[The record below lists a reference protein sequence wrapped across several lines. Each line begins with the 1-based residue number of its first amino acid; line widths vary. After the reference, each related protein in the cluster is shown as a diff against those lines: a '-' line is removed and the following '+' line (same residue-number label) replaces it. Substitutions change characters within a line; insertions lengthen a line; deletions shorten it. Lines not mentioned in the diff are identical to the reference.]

1 MDYLRFRKGFAK
13 YPHLAMFLAYVG
25 DSDPFEPP
33 TKIIVLK
40 DIGTPDG
47 QWGLE
52 NFQDVFIDISTFKS
66 DDMDRP
72 AFVWVSEEGKVCF
85 HLPTRIEEDIADA
98 GLHKPGSLAL
108 GYLGGIKQLNSDL
121 FAFGF
126 CGQIYRRAAPGKW
139 EHFDEGLLGSIGDEF
154 DITDM
159 CVSGGS
165 FYAVTRMGGRGR
177 ICSRSK
183 GIWVDEFNPSG
194 DWLNAVAAD
203 AASGTVWACGRN
215 GALLHGNAKS
225 GFTSAGNLGC
235 YEEFLSIAFFKGQ
248 VWLSSANALYTY
260 TLGTLSKV
268 ETGLVPKLRNA
279 HRLQVV
285 DDVLW
290 SFGYDDIARF
300 DGEKWMRFVC
310 PGTEPFTPKA

>member
-1 MDYLRFRKGFAK
+1 LDYLRFREGFAK
-13 YPHLAMFLAYVG
+13 YPHLAMFLAHAG

-52 NFQDVFIDISTFKS
+52 NLQDVFIDICTFKS

-72 AFVWVSEEGKVCF
+72 AFVCVSEEGKVWF

-98 GLHKPGSLAL
+98 GLFKPTSLGL
-108 GYLGGIKQLNSDL
+108 GYLGGIKQLNGDL

-126 CGQIYRRAAPGKW
+126 RGQIYRRAAPGKW
-139 EHFDEGLLGSIGDEF
+139 EHFDEGLLGSTDDEF
-154 DITDM
+154 DLTDM
-159 CVSGGS
+159 CISGGS
-165 FYAVTRMGGRGR
+165 FYAVTALGSGGR
-177 ICSRSK
+177 ICSRSN

-194 DWLNAVAAD
+194 DWLNAVAAHP
-203 AASGTVWACGRN
+203 ASGTVWVCGRN
-215 GALLHGNAKS
+215 GALLHGDAKS

-248 VWLSSANALYTY
+248 VWLNSANAIYTFAS
-260 TLGTLSKV
+260 GALSKV
-268 ETGLVPKLRNA
+268 DTGLVPKLQNA

-285 DDVLW
+285 GDVLW
-290 SFGYDDIARF
+290 SFGYDDVARF
-300 DGEKWMRFVC
+300 DGEKWTRFVC
-310 PGTEPFTPKA
+310 PGTKLFTPKA